1 MFLRA
6 YFEPSILL
14 YNMDEIIILF
24 WSILFFYLLV
34 NQELFHYK
42 IYIIIL
48 LFITFNCLLTHM
60 QKSAQIVGIQYNEL
74 SQSELIH
81 VTTLRSKK

>member
-1 MFLRA
+1 
-6 YFEPSILL
+6 
-14 YNMDEIIILF
+14 
-24 WSILFFYLLV
+24 
-34 NQELFHYK
+34 
-42 IYIIIL
+42 
-48 LFITFNCLLTHM
+48 M